1 MGEFAK
7 CSLNRSLD
15 LIIGAEIGKDA
26 LARSVYDA

>member
-7 CSLNRSLD
+7 CGLNRCLD
-15 LIIGAEIGKDA
+15 LIIGADAWKGA